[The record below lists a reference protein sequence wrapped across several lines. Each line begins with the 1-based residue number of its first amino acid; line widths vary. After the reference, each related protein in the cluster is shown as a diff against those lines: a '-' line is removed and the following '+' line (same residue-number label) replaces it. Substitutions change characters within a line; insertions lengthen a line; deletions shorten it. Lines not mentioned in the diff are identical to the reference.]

1 MKERRRITQ
10 GCVTSVLGAAVA
22 PGVLSICWLSVQEPI
37 ADFPLCR
44 FSFLFP

>member
-1 MKERRRITQ
+1 MKERRWITQ
-10 GCVTSVLGAAVA
+10 GCVTSVFDVVVA

-37 ADFPLCR
+37 TGFPLCR